1 MKSYKKKGKPN
12 GAKQTEHQGS
22 FPIRARRRE
31 KEPQAGEIQEE
42 EYNSG
47 SGKGDRKKI
56 RWGIK

>member
-47 SGKGDRKKI
+47 SRE
-56 RWGIK
+56 RR